1 MRKKEFLINA
11 VRMVEVE
18 GSPNVPTSLHYTGKG
33 RLLIGS
39 AAIAAAERRNQI
51 NEDFKIDLGN
61 IEPGSAPKRMFKTS
75 DGEKRSAAALTGD
88 YLHEILN
95 CTKEWLADNG
105 ISKSASILLAEP
117 LSMQTELASS
127 DWLSNYRR
135 NLERILRGKRLLHPD
150 GFKDIEFLPE
160 PFAVFQY
167 YRYGHRHPIVAERTK
182 HHALVLDFGGGTFDV
197 CIIET
202 TKEGDISQSGRN
214 SRPLAAS
221 SAPIGGFFINRVVA
235 EELFRKYVIPKHEN
249 AKFRKGLEV
258 YNGWRKNVVDLGTVS
273 DEYRNFVENFHCSIY
288 AIENPK
294 ITICN
299 SVIDWSL
306 DTSHSLSVPVVLP
319 KHPFLADEQTVNL
332 QLQATELREIFMN
345 RVWKQRLVPVIHH
358 ALQRGKEELNGAPI
372 SVVLLSGGSANM
384 RWLGELLQ
392 RDFSQDLVHAEV
404 LRIANFQEVV
414 AKGLAIECARRFYN
428 EDGDF
433 ASVTYNRLCLILDAD
448 ASGQEIRPFKGRT
461 NGLPSVADLPGVLLP
476 SASVLKSFM
485 DRPMKWRVRLDRPPR
500 RQLEYYFLRSSF
512 NPNDIENLQNI
523 EEHTVYTPKETSFD
537 QHLQVQLTVKA
548 DGTSL
553 PRFVYKTG
561 RTEEEETAVVGK
573 PFYLDMTYNVAGSGS
588 AAYIGV
594 DFGTSNSS
602 VSFVDASSIE
612 IYRTRSEEA
621 SWVELSDLVA
631 ILPYPL
637 AGPLASYLGQS
648 DQSGLIT
655 HAMEFVEA
663 TLAMAAYVAYF
674 DYCVHKGR
682 AETHIFK
689 GFTQRSAGPLWGLLK
704 ECLAQSRK
712 RATISAPYAEL
723 LGPELHKPIDD
734 VVTFFAQWKHG
745 KSSDASIDT
754 LRPVQILANISQKVF
769 AENTFGFFEHVRK
782 QRFAT
787 EYTGLFRY
795 ASGSPPFI
803 RVLEYHGTQ
812 AFSEDEP
819 FLFNEETGKALSL
832 QPLLF
837 WEKCPNHPD
846 TGTHCFLFDKSAKES
861 GVFSF
866 KAATFPC
873 VLEVT
878 KTNEYSALAN
888 RLEQFLQI
896 DPILQLLDVKGT
908 PEETAR

>member
-1 MRKKEFLINA
+1 
-11 VRMVEVE
+11 
-18 GSPNVPTSLHYTGKG
+18 
-33 RLLIGS
+33 
-39 AAIAAAERRNQI
+39 
-51 NEDFKIDLGN
+51 
-61 IEPGSAPKRMFKTS
+61 
-75 DGEKRSAAALTGD
+75 
-88 YLHEILN
+88 
-95 CTKEWLADNG
+95 
-105 ISKSASILLAEP
+105 
-117 LSMQTELASS
+117 MQTELASAE
-127 DWLSNYRR
+127 WLSNYRR
-135 NLERILRGKRLLHPD
+135 NLERILKGKRLLDPA

-221 SAPIGGFFINRVVA
+221 SAPIGGFFINRMVA
-235 EELFRKYVIPKHEN
+235 EELFRKYVVPKHES
-249 AKFRKGLEV
+249 AKFKKGLDV
-258 YNGWRKNVVDLGTVS
+258 YNSWRKNQVDLATVS
-273 DEYRNFVENFHCSIY
+273 DEYRNFIENFHCSIY

-299 SVIDWSL
+299 SVTDWSL
-306 DTSHSLSVPVVLP
+306 DTPHSLSVPVVLP
-319 KHPFLADEQTVNL
+319 KHPFLADDQAVNL
-332 QLQATELREIFMN
+332 QLQATELRDIFAN
-345 RVWKQRLVPVIHH
+345 KVWKQRLVPVIGH

-392 RDFSQDLVHAEV
+392 RDFSQDLTHAEV
-404 LRIANFQEVV
+404 LRIPNFQEVV

-428 EDGDF
+428 QDGDF

-448 ASGQEIRPFKGRT
+448 SSGQEVRSFKPRT
-461 NGLPSVADLPGVLLP
+461 TGLPSVADLPGVLLP
-476 SASVLKSFM
+476 SASVLKNFM

-512 NPNDIENLQNI
+512 NPNDIQNLQNV
-523 EEHTVYTPKETSFD
+523 EEHTVYTPKGTAFD
-537 QHLQVQLTVKA
+537 QHLQVQLIVKP
-548 DGTSL
+548 DGTSV

-561 RTEEEETAVVGK
+561 KSEEEETAIAGK
-573 PFYLDMTYNVAGSGS
+573 PFYLDMTYNVAGSGA

-602 VSFVDASSIE
+602 VSFVDASSVE

-637 AGPLASYLGQS
+637 AAPLASYLGQS
-648 DQSGLIT
+648 DQSGLVT
-655 HAMEFVEA
+655 HAMGFVEA
-663 TLAMAAYVAYF
+663 ALAMAAYVAYL
-674 DYCVHKGR
+674 DYCLHKGR
-682 AETHIFK
+682 GETHIFK
-689 GFTQRSAGPLWGLLK
+689 GFTQRSAGPLWAFLK
-704 ECLAQSRK
+704 ECLTQSGK
-712 RATISAPYAEL
+712 RAAISAPYAEL
-723 LGPELHKPIDD
+723 MAPELHKPIDD

-745 KSSDASIDT
+745 KTSDSSIDS

-769 AENTFGFFEHVRK
+769 AENSFGFFEHVRK
-782 QRFAT
+782 QRFAL
-787 EYTGLFRY
+787 EYAGLFRY

-803 RVLEYHGTQ
+803 RVLDYHGAE

-819 FLFNEETGKALSL
+819 FLFNEESGTALSL

-837 WEKCPNHPD
+837 WDRCINHPD
-846 TGTHCFLFDKSAKES
+846 VGTHCFVFDKPEKQEGS
-861 GVFSF
+861 FSF
-866 KAATFPC
+866 KAVSFPC
-873 VLEVT
+873 VLQVSLA
-878 KTNEYSALAN
+878 NEYSALAQ
-888 RLEQFLQI
+888 RLMQLLQR
-896 DPILQLLDVKGT
+896 DPPLQLTNVKAAEASGLPT
-908 PEETAR
+908 QQEV